1 MDATERSTWP
11 SWPAGSI
18 PAGGM
23 DFGSVSRASTN
34 FRTAGLLPRYPK
46 PCNRPL
52 YTNPGQR
59 RLIRSKMESET
70 PRMKKASFI
79 LISALMLTGCG
90 TVRISRI
97 LADPARYHNRS
108 VTVQGRV
115 TSVAG
120 ALNMGVYQVDDG
132 SGKIYVISNRG
143 VPSRDAR
150 VKVEGMVTP
159 GVNVMGMTMGTAITE
174 RGHRVRF

>member
-1 MDATERSTWP
+1 MT
-11 SWPAGSI
+11 
-18 PAGGM
+18 
-23 DFGSVSRASTN
+23 RA
-34 FRTAGLLPRYPK
+34 FLLFTASLL
-46 PCNRPL
+46 
-52 YTNPGQR
+52 
-59 RLIRSKMESET
+59 
-70 PRMKKASFI
+70 
-79 LISALMLTGCG
+79 LTGCG

-150 VKVEGMVTP
+150 VKVAGTVTP
-159 GVNVMGMTMGTAITE
+159 GVNVMGMSVGTAIRE
-174 RGHRVRF
+174 RDHRVRF